1 MDLYNNTM
9 NPVGGRRDYA
19 WRGKIGKMDV
29 RRSLSHATDKHSSVD
44 LLKLQDKYNLK
55 GFEFGNY
62 TSNDDRHDFA
72 IATKT
77 SLEDLMFVVLG
88 TRNIGVDRL
97 VGIAFGAR
105 GMGGRA
111 AAHYEPGFNMINLT
125 KPHGAGTLAHEYGHA
140 LDFNLGRYI
149 DQNKLYSA
157 LSGGSS
163 VARTL
168 ESNTGGQ
175 LRYWTNKIVDAVK
188 ATDSFKR
195 LDKAGDYWR
204 ERTEVFARTFEQYVC
219 YALKTEGLTNQ
230 FLTKSWIQY
239 TTRAAYLREDD
250 FMKILPDMQ
259 QLVREISLF
268 LNDKGKL
275 VPRAYP
281 TTAKKVVMPKPEKKA
296 EPKVAAAKQPV
307 VKTSSK
313 EKVKCKLKHNDL
325 CRFCIKDKYAPQE
338 VLKGV
343 YYSAGT
349 AVSTNGFIMA
359 VFNVDYPKEYEGKI
373 INKAGENIKGKY
385 VNWKSVV
392 PRKHTIQRTCAASDF
407 SDAITKKQDVEIFNG
422 IWVDSVLLKEVIAVA
437 KKLTKGTPSLRIRA
451 TDGTHPVLFDFGS
464 YGFIVLSPLVQQ

>member
-1 MDLYNNTM
+1 MDLYDNTM
-9 NPVGGRRDYA
+9 IPHGGRRDHA
-19 WRGKIGKMDV
+19 WWNNEGKMNT
-29 RRSLSHATDKHSSVD
+29 RKSLSHASDWSSVD
-44 LLKLQDKYNLK
+44 LFKLQSDYSLK

-62 TSNDDRHDFA
+62 TSNDDRNDFA
-72 IATKT
+72 VAAKT
-77 SLEDLMFVVLG
+77 SLEDLKTVLD
-88 TRNIGVDRL
+88 TKNIGMDKL

-105 GMGGRA
+105 GRGGRV
-111 AAHYEPGFNMINLT
+111 AAHYEAGFNMINLT
-125 KPHGAGTLAHEYGHA
+125 KRNGAGTLAHEYGHA
-140 LDFNLGRYI
+140 LDYNLGRFV
-149 DQNKLYSA
+149 DQNKLHSA

-163 VARTL
+163 IATVL
-168 ESNTGGQ
+168 ENNTGGQ
-175 LRYWTNKIVDAVK
+175 LRYWANKIIDAVK

-325 CRFCIKDKYAPQE
+325 CRFCIKDRHAPQE

-437 KKLTKGTPSLRIRA
+437 KKLTKGTPLLRIRA
-451 TDGTHPVLFDFGS
+451 TDGIHPVLFDFGS

>member
-1 MDLYNNTM
+1 M

-19 WRGKIGKMDV
+19 WRGNIGKMDV

-72 IATKT
+72 IATKR
-77 SLEDLMFVVLG
+77 SLEDLMFVLR

-105 GMGGRA
+105 GMGGRV
-111 AAHYEPGFNMINLT
+111 AAHYEPCFNMINIT

-149 DQNKLYSA
+149 DQNKSYSA

-175 LRYWTNKIVDAVK
+175 LHYWTNKIVDAVK

-219 YALKTEGLTNQ
+219 YALKTEGWTNQ
-230 FLTKSWIQY
+230 FLTGSWSVYIKE
-239 TTRAAYLREDD
+239 AAYLKEAD

-281 TTAKKVVMPKPEKKA
+281 TTAKKVVMPKPEKKK
-296 EPKVAAAKQPV
+296 EPKVAAAKGAKKEAAKQP
-307 VKTSSK
+307 
-313 EKVKCKLKHNDL
+313 KLVCCLKPADL
-325 CRFCIKDKYAPQE
+325 YRFCLEKKDSPKE
-338 VLKGV
+338 ILKGV
-343 YYSAGT
+343 YYSNGT
-349 AVSTNGFIMA
+349 AVSTDGSILA
-359 VFNVDYPKEYEGKI
+359 VFNIDYPKAYEGKI
-373 INKAGENIKGKY
+373 INKRGEEIKGKY
-385 VNWKSVV
+385 LNWKKVMPKSFNTQYLLETRDLMTAIRTFN
-392 PRKHTIQRTCAASDF
+392 RKDHYIEVLKDR
-407 SDAITKKQDVEIFNG
+407 
-422 IWVDSVLLKEVIAVA
+422 WVDCRYLKGGLTVA
-437 KKLTKGTPSLRIRA
+437 KKLIKGSAPAIRVHYNNSVA
-451 TDGTHPVLFDFGS
+451 SPLMFSFGS
-464 YGFIVLSPLVQQ
+464 FGFILLMHVIKV